1 MAFRPIQ
8 AAAATGNL
16 NTVASGSIVAGN
28 TQVMDRVAP
37 HSLSATFT
45 VLAETNTLTIAAIWQ
60 VSVDGSTWLRVSPTV
75 NNAAEVVL
83 ATGTAGA
90 DSAVTR
96 VVPAPSAVQGFKY
109 VRAAVL
115 TGGTTGAAADTYSI
129 QLNFVDKNFR

>member
-8 AAAATGNL
+8 ATAATGNL
-16 NTVASGSIVAGN
+16 NTLASGSIVGGN
-28 TQVMDRVAP
+28 TQIMDRVAP
-37 HSLSATFT
+37 HSLSATFN
-45 VLAETNTLTIAAIWQ
+45 VLAETNTITIAAIWQ
-60 VSVDGSTWLRVSPTV
+60 VSVDGSTWLRVSPTT

-90 DSAVTR
+90 DSAVVR
-96 VVPAPSAVQGFKY
+96 VVAAPPAVHGFKY